1 MQWLSRVLECWSCK
15 YFSISNTFAHCP
27 GFANQEESAKPSG
40 KFGFN
45 FDAEK
50 DGAAPDKNPITSP
63 TDNVDP
69 PESNGNTEAT
79 ANATK

>member
-1 MQWLSRVLECWSCK
+1 MNGDHAKSSSMFNIIV
-15 YFSISNTFAHCP
+15 HCP

-50 DGAAPDKNPITSP
+50 DGAAPDENPVTSP

-79 ANATK
+79 ANVTK